1 MTINTDFHS
10 HVSYSSAYEM
20 GLAAR
25 EKGLRTLGLSEHI
38 FQMHEARP
46 LLRHLPAE
54 GPLLTFAS
62 YIEQVQAAA
71 RDLQFD
77 VRLGLEVDFIPGKNA
92 EIQDALQGYPWDF
105 LIGSV
110 HEIDGTL
117 FEHNP
122 RWTREQ
128 GEQFWLRYF
137 KLLREAVTSGYFSL
151 ISHPVRMR
159 ICNPHLPP
167 TLDEELEQ
175 VAAEATRYDVALEIN
190 GFDVAKYPDLVRR
203 LARACALQRTPI
215 SVSSDAHRPREIA
228 QSHVHSETILREAGI
243 STVRIWKQRQT
254 EEYTIEDTA
263 G

>member
-1 MTINTDFHS
+1 MAINTDFHS

-20 GLAAR
+20 AQTAR
-25 EKGLRTLGLSEHI
+25 ERGLRTLGLSEHI
-38 FQMHEARP
+38 FQMRETRP
-46 LLRHLPAE
+46 LLKHMPTE

-62 YIEQVQAAA
+62 YVEQVQAAA

-77 VRLGLEVDFIPGKNA
+77 VRLGLEVDFIPDKNA
-92 EIQDALQGYPWDF
+92 EIQDALQSYPWDF

-117 FEHNP
+117 FERNP
-122 RWTREQ
+122 RWTHEQ
-128 GEQFWLRYF
+128 GEEFWLRYF

-159 ICNPHLPP
+159 ICNPYLPP

-175 VAAEATRYDVALEIN
+175 VAAEAARCDVALEIN
-190 GFDVAKYPDLVRR
+190 GFDVAHYPDLVRR

-228 QSHVHSETILREAGI
+228 QSHVPSETILHEAGI
-243 STVRIWKQRQT
+243 STVRIWRQRQA
-254 EEYTIEDTA
+254 EEYAIEGVA